1 MSIKD
6 PKEAKEAAKAILADP
21 KKFDQEFEKI
31 FKKYD
36 KNFDK
41 HIDEGEYFNFLNE
54 LLVSFG
60 KKPFNFNAIMMQF
73 ERADKNKDGA
83 ISKEEFK
90 VEVKKKLTSFANS

>member
-1 MSIKD
+1 MSVA
-6 PKEAKEAAKAILADP
+6 EAKESAKALLADP
-21 KKFDQEFEKI
+21 KKFDAEFEKI

-54 LLVSFG
+54 LLKSFG
-60 KKPFNFNAIMMQF
+60 RPPFNFNAVMSQF
-73 ERADKNKDGA
+73 ERADRNKDGK

-90 VEVKKKLTSFANS
+90 VEVKKKLDTFAHSK